1 MPVALFETL
10 EHLPFSAVASGL
22 ATLLV
27 ITFFVTSA
35 DSGALVIDIITT
47 GAAANPP
54 VWQRVF
60 WAVSAGIDAP
70 VLLRAGGLEALQ
82 TAATASASPDR
93 KSDCE
98 GKTGSVIG
106 IS

>member
-47 GAAANPP
+47 GAAENPP

-60 WAVSAGIDAP
+60 WAVSAGIVAA
-70 VLLRAGGLEALQ
+70 VLLVARSEERRVGKACVS
-82 TAATASASPDR
+82 TCSSWWSPYH
-93 KSDCE
+93 
-98 GKTGSVIG
+98 
-106 IS
+106 